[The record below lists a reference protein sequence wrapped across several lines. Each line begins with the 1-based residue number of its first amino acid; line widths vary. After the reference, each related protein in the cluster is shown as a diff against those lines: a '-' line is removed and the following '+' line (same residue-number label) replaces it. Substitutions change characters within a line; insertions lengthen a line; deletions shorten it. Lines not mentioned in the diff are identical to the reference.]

1 MKAASASH
9 VLPDAQ
15 PVILQPSPAG
25 ASALAADETLLC
37 EYREG
42 SRVSPLSR
50 ANVLNVHLLIL

>member
-9 VLPDAQ
+9 VLPNAQ

-50 ANVLNVHLLIL
+50 GASG